1 MLTNPYQAYQQSMV
15 GTVSPEQLVLML
27 YNGSLRFLKQAQK
40 GMKQH
45 NIEQTHINL
54 IKAQNIISE
63 LMMNLDMSQG
73 QIAANLHALYDYMHR
88 RLLDANIKKDMA
100 PLEEVAGMLTELRDT
115 WKTACRLK

>member
-1 MLTNPYQAYQQSMV
+1 MTNPYQAYQQSMV
-15 GTVSPEQLVLML
+15 GTVSQEQLVLML
-27 YNGSLRFLKQAQK
+27 YNGALRFLKQAQK
-40 GMKQH
+40 GIMQH

-54 IKAQNIISE
+54 IKAQNILSE

-73 QIAANLHALYDYMHR
+73 EIAANLYNLYDYMHR

-100 PLEEVAGMLTELRDT
+100 PLEEVAGMLSELRDT

>member
-1 MLTNPYQAYQQSMV
+1 MTNPYQAYQQSMV

-27 YNGSLRFLKQAQK
+27 YNGALRFLKQAQK

-45 NIEQTHINL
+45 NIEQTHTNL